1 MPSSD
6 VIFPGLFYFP
16 ENREFPGIQ
25 SNFPGIPG
33 NLLKATVFLIY
44 RELLVKLLVLVLT
57 LSLFSAT
64 FIPNE
69 CNILGWSHGAENT

>member
-1 MPSSD
+1 MPYYSAKMYPFRLNRISD

-33 NLLKATVFLIY
+33 NLIKAKTIPD
-44 RELLVKLLVLVLT
+44 LLGVI
-57 LSLFSAT
+57 S
-64 FIPNE
+64 
-69 CNILGWSHGAENT
+69 